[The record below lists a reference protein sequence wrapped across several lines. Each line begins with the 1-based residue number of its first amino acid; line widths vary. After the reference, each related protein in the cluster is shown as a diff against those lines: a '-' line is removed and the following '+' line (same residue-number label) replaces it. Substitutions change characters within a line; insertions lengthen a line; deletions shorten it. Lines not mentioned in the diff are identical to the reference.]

1 MIAEKLPILSV
12 IGEIYDGWYSVFIV
26 LLMKILMM

>member
-12 IGEIYDGWYSVFIV
+12 IREIYDGRYSVFIV